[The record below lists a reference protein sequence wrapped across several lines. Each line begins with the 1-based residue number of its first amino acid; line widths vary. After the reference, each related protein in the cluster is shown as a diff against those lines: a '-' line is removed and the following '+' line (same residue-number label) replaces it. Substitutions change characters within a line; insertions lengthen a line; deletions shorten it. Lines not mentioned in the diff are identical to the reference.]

1 MTSFHPDGDDPRT
14 QYGALCW
21 RRARGKVEVLL
32 VTSRETGRWVIPKG
46 WPIPDLT
53 PEASAAREAWEEA
66 GVKGEVGSAC
76 LGVFAYEKVID
87 HTLPGPPTL
96 PCVVTVFPLRVTRQN
111 RSFPE
116 AGQRRMKWFPQDK
129 AARKV
134 EEPELQALIASFALQ
149 PGGAAADNG
158 TKTGTP
164 TVT

>member
-1 MTSFHPDGDDPRT
+1 MTSFHPDGDAPRT

-21 RRARGKVEVLL
+21 RRAGGKVEVLL

-87 HTLPGPPTL
+87 HDLPGPPTL
-96 PCVVTVFPLRVTRQN
+96 PCIVTVFPLRVTRQN

-116 AGQRRMKWFPQDK
+116 NGQRRMKWFPLEK

-134 EEPELQALIASFALQ
+134 EEPELQALIATFDPS
-149 PGGAAADNG
+149 
-158 TKTGTP
+158 TGSG
-164 TVT
+164 VTLPEAPPLS